1 MMPTADCAWYLKT
14 SFIYYSAH
22 CKNYSVTTLI
32 VKHDETH
39 LLKMVVYD
47 TADRGQLSQSE

>member
-1 MMPTADCAWYLKT
+1 MNKQ
-14 SFIYYSAH
+14 SSI
-22 CKNYSVTTLI
+22 TTLI